1 MNEYLNEN
9 KSQRSKNKNLNI
21 FITQISTRK
30 KENNYISNN
39 KNQNTLNSLTTSQ
52 INKQIMGCQYRSKYE
67 DLRKSIFKNDDLN
80 QDLKESLSGWSK

>member
-30 KENNYISNN
+30 KENNIILNN
-39 KNQNTLNSLTTSQ
+39 KNYNTIDSL
-52 INKQIMGCQYRSKYE
+52 KQVK
-67 DLRKSIFKNDDLN
+67 
-80 QDLKESLSGWSK
+80 